1 MTRPTV
7 EEKTTE
13 KPRDNKQKAE
23 WRMGSGLGQILKE
36 FGSRGRE
43 SPYPRALGGRAG
55 GAERGKS
62 SRRSVLGLLCD
73 KLCGFKREKGA
84 LSQVRTLEVRNQ
96 GVPSVVLPLM
106 ALGRSLPGLFQPLVA
121 PSVLVVLGLQR
132 PYCCLCL
139 CLHAA
144 LSRVSPCVCVASS
157 RKHWSSALTATPASV
172 ISS

>member
-1 MTRPTV
+1 MTRPTA

-36 FGSRGRE
+36 FGSRGHE

-84 LSQVRTLEVRNQ
+84 LSQVGTLEVRNQ

-132 PYCCLCL
+132 PYSCLCL

-144 LSRVSPCVCVASS
+144 LSRVSPCVCV
-157 RKHWSSALTATPASV
+157 
-172 ISS
+172 